1 MVWSRRLA
9 IGLVL
14 SAAAG
19 AASAQVRID
28 VDLGAQI
35 MRVAAGSGESYAWP
49 ISSGALGRATPRGE
63 FRPYAL
69 YPMVHSWKYGNEPM
83 PYSIFFHGQYAIHG
97 TLGDRPARPPRLA
110 RLHPPVA
117 ARRRDVVRAGQP
129 GRGLI
134 HIGGGPEF
142 VSRAAS
148 AASHAAAERAG
159 RSNSRRPIRPLAR
172 GRQQRDS
179 RRSRPV
185 IRLSRSG
192 AKCAIRRSIL
202 PFSASFEEAFVE
214 RRQFLAGAAGLV
226 GGALIPR
233 FALAKVPTPFTFDLS
248 PPMDSR
254 EKFIAWGVAQRG
266 EDPKFLGERFD
277 RFGAMV
283 RNEDI
288 WDERHKRAF
297 LLTPR
302 EKFVLPQNLGRAYE
316 HAFLDI
322 GYGVTISGP
331 HIVGRMTSTIDP
343 KAGEKVLEIGT
354 GSGYQSAYLS
364 HLTDQVYTI
373 EIIKPIAERT
383 RGIYDA
389 LIADG
394 YVEFKAIQS
403 RNADGYYGW
412 VETPAGAPSPA
423 ASAAA
428 TPAAAASPTPS
439 ASPAPAASASPTPG
453 GTPAAA
459 TTPADAGPIM
469 FDKII
474 VTCGIDHVPPPLL
487 QQLKPNGIMVIP
499 VGPPGAQR
507 VLKVV
512 KNQAADGTITVARS
526 DIYGGR
532 IVPFVPFTKL
542 EGDVIKGT
550 HNN

>member
-1 MVWSRRLA
+1 LRYQ
-9 IGLVL
+9 
-14 SAAAG
+14 
-19 AASAQVRID
+19 AQ
-28 VDLGAQI
+28 
-35 MRVAAGSGESYAWP
+35 
-49 ISSGALGRATPRGE
+49 
-63 FRPYAL
+63 
-69 YPMVHSWKYGNEPM
+69 
-83 PYSIFFHGQYAIHG
+83 
-97 TLGDRPARPPRLA
+97 
-110 RLHPPVA
+110 HPSFP
-117 ARRRDVVRAGQP
+117 
-129 GRGLI
+129 
-134 HIGGGPEF
+134 
-142 VSRAAS
+142 
-148 AASHAAAERAG
+148 
-159 RSNSRRPIRPLAR
+159 
-172 GRQQRDS
+172 
-179 RRSRPV
+179 
-185 IRLSRSG
+185 
-192 AKCAIRRSIL
+192 
-202 PFSASFEEAFVE
+202 ASFEEAFVE

-233 FALAKVPTPFTFDLS
+233 FAFAKVPTPFTFDLS

-254 EKFIAWGVAQRG
+254 EKFIEWGVAERG

-288 WDERHKRAF
+288 WDPRHKRAF

-343 KAGEKVLEIGT
+343 KQGEKVLEIGT

-373 EIIKPIAERT
+373 EIIKPLAERT
-383 RGIYDA
+383 RSTYDS

-412 VETPAGAPSPA
+412 VETAAAAPAP
-423 ASAAA
+423 AA
-428 TPAAAASPTPS
+428 TPAAAASPTPAAGATPVAA
-439 ASPAPAASASPTPG
+439 ASPAPAATL
-453 GTPAAA
+453 AAA
-459 TTPADAGPIM
+459 APEQIM

-512 KNQAADGTITVARS
+512 KNQAADGSITVARS

-542 EGDVIKGT
+542 EGDAIKGT